1 MRVRTPASLRP
12 WPFYRPPDSPCRM
25 PTKTNVL
32 FSNQTGLELLQFF
45 WTGITAVIVVSLKY
59 LVWPTVYGSPRKT
72 IFEWQHPSKLGGFSF
87 TQFVF
92 AASCCEPPG
101 LEDSAGA
108 APVAE
113 PLALGFA
120 FALPFA
126 FAVRKKAWAAA

>member
-1 MRVRTPASLRP
+1 MD
-12 WPFYRPPDSPCRM
+12 WNYRCYSGESE
-25 PTKTNVL
+25 V
-32 FSNQTGLELLQFF
+32 FGLAHCLWKPEENY
-45 WTGITAVIVVSLKY
+45 I
-59 LVWPTVYGSPRKT
+59 
-72 IFEWQHPSKLGGFSF
+72 EWQHPSKLGGFSF